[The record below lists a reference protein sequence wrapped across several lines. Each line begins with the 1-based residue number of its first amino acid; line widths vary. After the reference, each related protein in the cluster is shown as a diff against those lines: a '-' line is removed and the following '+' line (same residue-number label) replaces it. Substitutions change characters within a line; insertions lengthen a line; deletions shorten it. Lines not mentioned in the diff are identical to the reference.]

1 MAGVTFYGARA
12 LIGNQLSRMTTNYL
26 GQKRGEVATI
36 AIYFFGFF
44 YFMNSL
50 NKIERN
56 DINYL
61 VNSREASGEFF
72 LNTCLHMYPSKVNL
86 ELYRQIVLEKQQLQM
101 LRYNHAMGG
110 QPGQNELR
118 IMQIDAQ
125 GNPIQQS

>member
-1 MAGVTFYGARA
+1 MTQEMIHLVMAGVTFYGARA
-12 LIGNQLSRMTTNYL
+12 LIGNQLSRVTTNYL

-36 AIYFFGFF
+36 AIYFFSFF
-44 YFMNSL
+44 YFMNKL

-61 VNSREASGEFF
+61 INSREVSGEFF

-110 QPGQNELR
+110 QPG
-118 IMQIDAQ
+118 
-125 GNPIQQS
+125 